1 MDKET
6 LRAYL
11 PMKQELAQIREMI
24 QEVEEGRY
32 NPTAPNKT
40 RPAKVL
46 EYLDE
51 GGDVVALYRQKEA
64 ELVAQ
69 LLAIENAI
77 ATLPPIER
85 TIIRRHFI
93 EGMTWRQVAEKENY
107 CSRQVR
113 RKCDKALERLAG
125 AAE

>member
-11 PMKQELAQIREMI
+11 PMKQELAQIRELI
-24 QEVEEGRY
+24 VEVEEGRY
-32 NPTAPNKT
+32 NPNAPNKT

-46 EYLDE
+46 EYLDA

-64 ELVAQ
+64 ELEAQ

-77 ATLPPIER
+77 NTLPTTER
-85 TIIRRHFI
+85 IIIRRHFI
-93 EGMTWRQVAEKENY
+93 QGLTWRQVGEVENY
-107 CSRQVR
+107 SERHLTR
-113 RKCDKALERLAG
+113 LCDKALERLA
-125 AAE
+125 EL